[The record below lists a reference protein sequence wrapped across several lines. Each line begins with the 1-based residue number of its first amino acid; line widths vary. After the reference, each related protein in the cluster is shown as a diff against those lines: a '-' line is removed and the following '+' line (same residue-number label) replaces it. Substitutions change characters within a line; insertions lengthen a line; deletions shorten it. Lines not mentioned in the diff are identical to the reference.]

1 MPKSKIIVVKIGGST
16 LGQHDTTLEDLVKL
30 QKKRV
35 PVVVVHGGGN
45 AVTGWLSKLNIPTRF
60 VQGLRVTDLDTL
72 KVVTAVLAGLINK
85 ELVSEINRLGGKA
98 VGICGVDGPIATG
111 KNTNRELGLT
121 AESVT
126 IDPRPLRVL
135 LNGGYMPVVASVCMN
150 GAPQGN
156 EETNLLNVNG
166 DTIAAQ
172 IAASLNARKL
182 VFLTDVPGIYDESKQ
197 VVSEIKS
204 GDARSMIESGTA
216 SGGMVAK
223 LEAGLIASQKVQLT
237 RIIDGRV
244 DHALLD
250 EIDGKGKGTT
260 IVN

>member
-1 MPKSKIIVVKIGGST
+1 MLKSKIIVVKIGGST
-16 LGQHDTTLEDLVKL
+16 LGQHDTTMEDLVKL

-35 PVVVVHGGGN
+35 PVVVIHGGGS
-45 AVTGWLSKLNIPTRF
+45 AVTNWLSKLNIPTRF

-72 KVVTAVLAGLINK
+72 KVVTAVLAGMINK

-98 VGICGVDGPIATG
+98 IGICGVDGPIAMG
-111 KNTNRELGLT
+111 KNNNRELGLT
-121 AESVT
+121 AEDVT
-126 IDPRPLRVL
+126 IDPRPLRAL
-135 LNGGYMPVVASVCMN
+135 LNAGYMPVIAPVCMN
-150 GAPQGN
+150 EAPQGN

-172 IAASLNARKL
+172 IAASLNAAKL
-182 VFLTDVPGIYDESKQ
+182 IFLTDVPGIYDESKQ
-197 VVSEIKS
+197 VVSHIKA
-204 GDARSMIESGTA
+204 GAARSMIEKGTA
-216 SGGMVAK
+216 SGGMIAK
-223 LEAGLIASQKVQLT
+223 LEAGLIASQKVSLT

-250 EIDGKGKGTT
+250 EIDGKCRGTT